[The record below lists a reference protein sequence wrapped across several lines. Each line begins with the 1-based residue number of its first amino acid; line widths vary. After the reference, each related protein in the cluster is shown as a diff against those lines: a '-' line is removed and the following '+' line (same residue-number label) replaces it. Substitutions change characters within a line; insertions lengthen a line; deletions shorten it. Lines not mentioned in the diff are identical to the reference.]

1 MSDVGPG
8 GIVNGT
14 HPDMSYIRCSIY
26 YSADMISHIWTLRC
40 RYHVVYT
47 NSNSFSPMSTFYI
60 RDIYTDVYILHRK
73 ERIRF
78 SIYYMGPTSKC
89 LDVGDHIFAVVY
101 TTSYVRQIWVGAV
114 YYTARTYIGHED
126 RSSVPPPYTPSLLPP
141 LHPLS
146 TPNIYALKKKMFN

>member
-1 MSDVGPG
+1 
-8 GIVNGT
+8 
-14 HPDMSYIRCSIY
+14 
-26 YSADMISHIWTLRC
+26 
-40 RYHVVYT
+40 
-47 NSNSFSPMSTFYI
+47 MSTFYI
-60 RDIYTDVYILHRK
+60 GDIYTDVYILHRK

-78 SIYYMGPTSKC
+78 SIYYMVPTSKC

-126 RSSVPPPYTPSLLPP
+126 RSSVPPLYTPSLLPP

-146 TPNIYALKKKMFN
+146 TLNIYALKKRCLTRFIYVLNYNYIEHKFSIICLKISQLFSWVQKVIN